1 MKSAACGKRVL
12 ARPPAPD
19 RSANAVSA
27 GPCCASSVPLSPARR
42 GGNVPVIQKHY
53 TSTTANATPT
63 GQVLPYSIHFPL
75 TARLMV
81 KYWTSKAVALTTL
94 GKGFQPGF
102 AVGVV
107 VIDVLAPVAAR
118 GDVIKTAGE
127 FQSQRAGYCQS
138 LLGEDAISQD
148 LTPTR
153 CGEGICVLR
162 GSRVR
167 I

>member
-1 MKSAACGKRVL
+1 VE
-12 ARPPAPD
+12 RPVVAP
-19 RSANAVSA
+19 
-27 GPCCASSVPLSPARR
+27 
-42 GGNVPVIQKHY
+42 
-53 TSTTANATPT
+53 
-63 GQVLPYSIHFPL
+63 
-75 TARLMV
+75 
-81 KYWTSKAVALTTL
+81 TTL